1 MKTPQFIRTTLLLAG
16 LSIALCGTSARAQY
30 EDGSLIG
37 SIHDATGAAVPNAA
51 ITVTNID
58 TGNVIHVS
66 ATSSGDYEIPSL
78 RVGLYNIEATAPSF
92 APAEARNITVSVA
105 SRERIDLTL
114 KVGNADATTVEVSDV
129 ALQLETETSERGE
142 SVSEYQTESL
152 PLVSRNY
159 SDLLALV
166 TGSRQAPT
174 EQTTTAVTSL
184 VRGGSYNVNGLR
196 SMFNNFLLDGMDNNA
211 YGESNQGFDN
221 QIIQPPP
228 DSISQFQV
236 VTNNE
241 SAEYGRSAGATVNV
255 ATKSGT
261 NGFHTTAYEFLR
273 NTDLNAFGYIH
284 AVSGTHPIVKPGF
297 DRNQFGIDFGGPIK
311 NDKLFFFLDYEG
323 FRQKLTPSVV
333 LTVPTENELGVGLP
347 GPELTIPVKDPISGV
362 TYAANTPIPLAAVN
376 STTQEVLKFFTLLPS
391 QCQIAPGSAAI
402 AASGI
407 GTNDCPTNAPF
418 TDNADKG
425 NLRIDFQQ
433 SNKSSWFL
441 KISDRKETGINYPTL
456 PLPLDGQTNGRIKI
470 LDQQVALGYT
480 HLIGANKVLGHASR
494 KVLAVDRRRRDH
506 LSRSAH
512 RPDGCRRPSL
522 HGNRQQRDDGIRPP
536 EHQPAVAES
545 LAARSQGQFL
555 LDTGK
560 AFAQIRLR
568 IRAHLDG
575 SAGLESAL
583 RFVYLQRRLQR
594 RLWIYRA

>member
-433 SNKSSWFL
+433 GNRHQLSHAAPAARRPDQRPYQDSRSAGCAGLYPPYRRQQGTRCASW
-441 KISDRKETGINYPTL
+441 
-456 PLPLDGQTNGRIKI
+456 
-470 LDQQVALGYT
+470 ALR
-480 HLIGANKVLGHASR
+480 HASR

>member
-241 SAEYGRSAGATVNV
+241 SAEYGRS
-255 ATKSGT
+255 
-261 NGFHTTAYEFLR
+261 
-273 NTDLNAFGYIH
+273 
-284 AVSGTHPIVKPGF
+284 
-297 DRNQFGIDFGGPIK
+297 
-311 NDKLFFFLDYEG
+311 
-323 FRQKLTPSVV
+323 
-333 LTVPTENELGVGLP
+333 
-347 GPELTIPVKDPISGV
+347 
-362 TYAANTPIPLAAVN
+362 
-376 STTQEVLKFFTLLPS
+376 
-391 QCQIAPGSAAI
+391 
-402 AASGI
+402 
-407 GTNDCPTNAPF
+407 
-418 TDNADKG
+418 
-425 NLRIDFQQ
+425 
-433 SNKSSWFL
+433 
-441 KISDRKETGINYPTL
+441 
-456 PLPLDGQTNGRIKI
+456 
-470 LDQQVALGYT
+470 
-480 HLIGANKVLGHASR
+480 
-494 KVLAVDRRRRDH
+494 
-506 LSRSAH
+506 
-512 RPDGCRRPSL
+512 
-522 HGNRQQRDDGIRPP
+522 
-536 EHQPAVAES
+536 
-545 LAARSQGQFL
+545 
-555 LDTGK
+555 
-560 AFAQIRLR
+560 
-568 IRAHLDG
+568 
-575 SAGLESAL
+575 
-583 RFVYLQRRLQR
+583 
-594 RLWIYRA
+594 